1 MVTKTAKTGVVKV
14 MVDHSPM
21 HVPENYTQSHQNTS
35 SHSNTN
41 VYLGRL
47 IDEEL
52 LDTIRGFG
60 NY

>member
-1 MVTKTAKTGVVKV
+1 MTITYFDKV
-14 MVDHSPM
+14 
-21 HVPENYTQSHQNTS
+21 TS